1 MVMLVLVLVLMFLRR
16 NLNIVLCVFCCMH
29 LQDVS
34 GCLLMMAHDVR
45 FVPVVRF
52 ARIRLITGYCVLDTN
67 SCFTGYC
74 TDAFEGIK

>member
-1 MVMLVLVLVLMFLRR
+1 
-16 NLNIVLCVFCCMH
+16 MH

-52 ARIRLITGYCVLDTN
+52 ARIRLITGYWILDTN

-74 TDAFEGIK
+74 TDAFEDSKIIVTSPTSLLVVHHGDGDSSSTSNQ